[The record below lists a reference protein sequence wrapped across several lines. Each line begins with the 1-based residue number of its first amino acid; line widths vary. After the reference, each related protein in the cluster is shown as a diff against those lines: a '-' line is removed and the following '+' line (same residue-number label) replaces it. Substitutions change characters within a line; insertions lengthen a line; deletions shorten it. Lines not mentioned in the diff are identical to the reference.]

1 MEFIEIDVYNV
12 YFSNIFG
19 ALKFPKNLKKIQ
31 KCISGGIGLNKQYLS
46 GFAAILIAL
55 LVIAPSIAGAAP
67 KINCAASDVYENI
80 TACQAKSILESKDVF
95 LLDVR
100 TPAEY
105 NYSHIEGAKLI
116 PLKNVPAHD
125 PVNLSDDRLLPNRMK
140 ELPENKSTKIVVYC
154 YTGKR
159 GGIASQMIADAGYER
174 VYNIQGGLT
183 AWINAGY
190 PVVINSEKW
199 SANYPH
205 YV

>member
-1 MEFIEIDVYNV
+1 M
-12 YFSNIFG
+12 
-19 ALKFPKNLKKIQ
+19 
-31 KCISGGIGLNKQYLS
+31 NKQYLS

-55 LVIAPSIAGAAP
+55 LIIAPGIAGAAP
-67 KINCAASDVYENI
+67 RIGCTVTGGYENV
-80 TACQAKSILESKDVF
+80 TACQAKSILEDKGVF

-105 NYSHIEGAKLI
+105 SYSHIEGATLI
-116 PLKNVPAHD
+116 PLKNVPSHD
-125 PVNLSDDRLLPNRMK
+125 PVNLSEDQLLPNRMN
-140 ELPENKSTKIVVYC
+140 ELPKNKNTKIVVYC

-159 GGIASQMIADAGYER
+159 GSVASQMIADAGYKN

-183 AWINAGY
+183 AWVNAGC
-190 PVVINSEKW
+190 PVVVVTDSATW